1 MKIHTGRE
9 NKYKYW
15 IFFEIILCTECSL
28 HNSPDKY
35 TADLPNKTTIVK
47 LSLYFNYFL
56 QLNSTIRRVSGFIR

>member
-15 IFFEIILCTECSL
+15 IFFEFILCTECSL

-47 LSLYFNYFL
+47 LSL
-56 QLNSTIRRVSGFIR
+56 